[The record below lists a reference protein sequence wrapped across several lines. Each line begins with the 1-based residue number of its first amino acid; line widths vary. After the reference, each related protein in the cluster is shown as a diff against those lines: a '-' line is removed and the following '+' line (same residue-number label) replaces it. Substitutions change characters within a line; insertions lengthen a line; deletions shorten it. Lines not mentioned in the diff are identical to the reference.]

1 MLKKVYTSASVIA
14 ASLSSEAKPLA
25 KQSNVT

>member
-1 MLKKVYTSASVIA
+1 MFKKVYTSASVIA
-14 ASLSSEAKPLA
+14 ASLPFEAKPLA